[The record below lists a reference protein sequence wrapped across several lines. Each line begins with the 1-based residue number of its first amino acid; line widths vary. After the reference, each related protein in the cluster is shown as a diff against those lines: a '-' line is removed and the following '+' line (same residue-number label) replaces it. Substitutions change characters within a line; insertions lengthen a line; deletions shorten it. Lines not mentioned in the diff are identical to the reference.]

1 MPENTTPQRVLFEDV
16 FTKPVHACFDQPD
29 SSVDGGA
36 LLLKA
41 ADSKLN
47 LTARLADCLV
57 DRRDQSAVNHSYQE
71 QLCQRVYGL
80 ACGYEDC
87 NDAARLANDPIHKL
101 AIGRDPASDKALAS
115 QPTLCRFENAID
127 TRSMLRMAYQLADV
141 VIERHR
147 QRVGEDC
154 RLITIDMDPTDDAT
168 HGKQQLTLF
177 NGHYD
182 KWCYLPQA
190 CFLNFDKETDHY
202 LFAYQLRPGDVDA
215 TYGAIGILKRTVPRL
230 RQAFPKAKI
239 RIRLDG
245 GFATP
250 DMFEFFDDHQL
261 QYVVSFPSN
270 SALEDHAEPL
280 MKSVRPVSAESKQTE
295 RLYGDCHY
303 SARSWNTFRRVVI
316 KAEVVRKEGGD
327 PRDNARFVVTNL
339 TSSPKYIY
347 EKIYCARGDVENR
360 IKELLYGINIDRT
373 SCQRFF
379 ANQFR
384 GLLSAAA
391 YVLMQELRLSAGEKA
406 KTIAKAQ
413 VTSLREKLLKMAVWI
428 TSSKRRVVLR
438 LPITAPW
445 KWEWLLV
452 ARNLGA
458 TIE

>member
-1 MPENTTPQRVLFEDV
+1 MIENITTQRVLFKDV
-16 FTKPVHACFDQPD
+16 FDKPIHACFDQPD

-36 LLLKA
+36 ILLKA
-41 ADSKLN
+41 ADTNLN
-47 LTARLADCLV
+47 LTGRLANCLI
-57 DRRDQSAVNHSYQE
+57 DRRDSGSVIHSYQE

-87 NDAARLANDPIHKL
+87 NDAARLVNDPMHKL
-101 AIGRDPASDKALAS
+101 SVGRDPTIGLALAS

-127 TRSMLRMAYQLADV
+127 SRSLLRMAYQLAEV

-147 QRVGEDC
+147 QRLGEDC

-177 NGHYD
+177 NGYYD

-190 CFLNFDKETDHY
+190 CFLNFDNETDHY
-202 LFAYQLRPGDVDA
+202 LFAYQLRPGDVNA
-215 TYGAIGILKRTVPRL
+215 TYGAIPILKRIVPRL

-239 RIRLDG
+239 RVRLDS

-250 DMFEFFDDHQL
+250 EMFEFFDDHAL
-261 QYVVSFPSN
+261 QYVVAFPSN
-270 SALEDHAEPL
+270 TTLLDHAEPL
-280 MKSVRPVSAESKQTE
+280 MEQVRPKSVDSEQTE
-295 RLYGDCHY
+295 HLYGDCYY
-303 SARSWNTFRRVVI
+303 SARSWDTVRRVVI

-339 TSSPKYIY
+339 TLAPQHIY

-360 IKELLYGINIDRT
+360 IKELLYGMNIDRT
-373 SCQRFF
+373 SCHRFF

-391 YVLMQELRLSAGEKA
+391 YVLMQELRLSAGD

-413 VTSLREKLLKMAVWI
+413 VSTLREKLLKMAVWI
-428 TSSKRRVVLR
+428 TSSNRRVVLR
-438 LPITAPW
+438 LPVSAPW
-445 KWEWLLV
+445 KWEWMRV

-458 TIE
+458 VLE